1 MSKNEIKTEAEQDFS
16 ILVPVEGYP
25 GLFTYKDAYIPDKEE
40 MDRILAEAGIEMLIG
55 ELPEEIEEMDLTDM
69 ELVPFEGYPGLF
81 TYRPL
86 SSE

>member
-16 ILVPVEGYP
+16 IVVPVEGYP
-25 GLFTYKDAYIPDKEE
+25 GLFTYKDDYIP
-40 MDRILAEAGIEMLIG
+40 
-55 ELPEEIEEMDLTDM
+55 DM
-69 ELVPFEGYPGLF
+69 ELVPLEGYPGLF